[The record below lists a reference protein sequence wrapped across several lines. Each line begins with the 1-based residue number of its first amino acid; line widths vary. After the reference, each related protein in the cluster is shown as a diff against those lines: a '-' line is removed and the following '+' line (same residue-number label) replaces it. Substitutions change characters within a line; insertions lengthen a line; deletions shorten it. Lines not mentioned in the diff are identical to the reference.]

1 MTDEE
6 LEQALREMR
15 ADEPAPSPDLGLH
28 RAAVVDAMVRAS
40 QPRPRRRWPVALLAA
55 AVALLAAAVF
65 AVAFVPRTHPVSPG
79 SAPSLAPEAV
89 LLAGDV
95 VLIRAGALTPL
106 GKSPVAVGL
115 GDQVGTMA
123 EGRAAVRLDGQA
135 VATLAPR
142 SQLVVATDG
151 CEVRAG
157 SVAFEVPKRPP
168 GSTFVVHAGDVD
180 VVVRGT
186 SFRVS
191 AEPGAT
197 ARVEV
202 TEGVV
207 SVIEKGRG
215 EVATLR
221 AGDRW
226 PAGASAPA
234 PTASAVDSAV
244 PAGAT
249 SGAARG
255 AGPVDAPPSS
265 DGPAASSARGAVDGA
280 RPPRG
285 SAGAGGAAPVS
296 DLAEQNRLLLQAAEA
311 RARGDASEEQRALD
325 RYLKRFP
332 DGQGAHDALAGRMR
346 SAASRGD
353 PVAARSAAASYL
365 ARYPDGP
372 LRDEARAI
380 LAKKP

>member
-15 ADEPAPSPDLGLH
+15 ADEPAPSPDLGVH
-28 RAAVVDAMVRAS
+28 RADVVDAMVRAA
-40 QPRPRRRWPVALLAA
+40 QPQPRRRWPVAVLAA
-55 AVALLAAAVF
+55 ALVALVAAV
-65 AVAFVPRTHPVSPG
+65 AVAFVPHRHPGSPG
-79 SAPSLAPEAV
+79 STPSLAPEAV

-106 GKSPVAVGL
+106 GKSPVSVGL

-207 SVIEKGRG
+207 SILEKGRG

-265 DGPAASSARGAVDGA
+265 DGPAAGSARGAVDGA

-285 SAGAGGAAPVS
+285 SASAGGAPVS